1 MVTVVD
7 GANFL
12 DDLRL
17 GKDLHSVGPAADEE
31 DQRTVADLLTEQVNV
46 ANIIILNKMDLIE
59 TNPKLRKSSHSL
71 SN

>member
-17 GKDLHSVGPAADEE
+17 GKDLHSVGQAADEE
-31 DQRTVADLLTEQVNV
+31 DQRTVAS
-46 ANIIILNKMDLIE
+46 AY
-59 TNPKLRKSSHSL
+59 RAG
-71 SN
+71 